1 MTVLILL
8 STVTFTVTKRYCNDD
23 LVDITVF
30 SKFEDCCDEETK
42 NTTIE
47 ASNKKCCIDKIEI
60 IEGQQLVKNSFFDNL
75 DSHEQLALFTFVY
88 SYTNLFEGL
97 SQHIIPHKEY
107 APPKLI
113 VDKQT
118 LEQVFLI

>member
-23 LVDITVF
+23 LVGITVF
-30 SKFEDCCDEETK
+30 SKFEDCCGKETK

-47 ASNKKCCIDKIEI
+47 TSNIECCIDKIEI
-60 IEGQQLVKNSFFDNL
+60 IEGQQIVKNSFFDNL

-113 VDKQT
+113 VDKNT

>member
-1 MTVLILL
+1 MTLLILL
-8 STVTFTVTKRYCNDD
+8 SSVTFTVTKRYCNDD

-42 NTTIE
+42 NTTTKT
-47 ASNKKCCIDKIEI
+47 NDKKCCIDKIEI
-60 IEGQQLVKNSFFDNL
+60 IEGQQIVKNSSFDDL
-75 DSHEQLALFTFVY
+75 DSHEQLTLFTFVY
-88 SYTNLFEGL
+88 SYVNLFEGL
-97 SQHIIPHKEY
+97 PQHIIPHKEY
-107 APPKLI
+107 APPILI